1 MELRFLKF
9 LRMEITMKSKNDIDI
24 TIGGKTFTLSGVES
38 EDYLREVAAYLN
50 EKIRG
55 FSDDASY
62 WRLPNDMR
70 NVMLQLNLADDFFKE
85 HSRAA
90 ALEAQVQEMEEQ
102 RARVDSELESAQK
115 SAGEAAARIT
125 RLEADAAGLRDKVQ
139 RASAAENSATKRF
152 GAEKSRAGKLEE
164 ELDALRRSKA
174 ESDKAVQRL
183 KDELARTREDLSQE
197 LGRTKTDLEQK
208 LSDSESRRKKEVGD
222 LQQQRKKEVKELQE
236 LREKDVKNL
245 QAQRQQE
252 VQEILGRHEKEIR
265 EKEASSAKTLRE
277 REDSLRK
284 ELAKTRKDLTQKLE
298 AQKKEANQYKDDL
311 ARAEAEIAKLR
322 SGLTAARAGE
332 EEANK
337 KLSVLEKEFD
347 DRLKTGTEKYIA
359 RARDAEQ
366 DLAKTQ
372 EELAVLQERENEHM
386 QAAARVRGTMQEI
399 VSQYGRFGKSVEEAA
414 DQMRALG

>member
-1 MELRFLKF
+1 
-9 LRMEITMKSKNDIDI
+9 MKSKNDIDI

-90 ALEAQVQEMEEQ
+90 ALEAQVQELEEQ
-102 RARVDSELESAQK
+102 RARADSDLEEVKKSAQ
-115 SAGEAAARIT
+115 EAAVRIT
-125 RLEADAAGLRDKVQ
+125 ELEADAAGLRDKVQ

-174 ESDKAVQRL
+174 EADKAVQRL
-183 KDELARTREDLSQE
+183 KEELAKTREDLSQE

-222 LQQQRKKEVKELQE
+222 LQQLRKKEMADLQEQRKKEVKELQD
-236 LREKDVKNL
+236 LRDKDVKNL

-252 VQEILGRHEKEIR
+252 VREILGRHEKEIR
-265 EKEASSAKTLRE
+265 EKEASSARTLKE
-277 REDSLRK
+277 REDSLQK
-284 ELAKTRKDLTQKLE
+284 ELAETRKDLTGKLE
-298 AQKKEANQYKDDL
+298 AQKKEAGQYKDKL
-311 ARAEAEIAKLR
+311 ARAEAEIGKLR
-322 SGLTAARAGE
+322 SGLETARRNE
-332 EEANK
+332 EETGK
-337 KLSVLEKEFD
+337 KLSAFEKEFD
-347 DRLKTGTEKYIA
+347 ERLRTGTEKYVT
-359 RARDAEQ
+359 RTREAEQ
-366 DLAKTQ
+366 ALAKTQ
-372 EELAVLQERENEHM
+372 EDLAVLQEKENEHM
-386 QAAARVRGTMQEI
+386 QAAARVRDTMQEI
-399 VSQYGRFGKSVEEAA
+399 VSQYGRFGKSLEEAV
-414 DQMRALG
+414 DQMRALE